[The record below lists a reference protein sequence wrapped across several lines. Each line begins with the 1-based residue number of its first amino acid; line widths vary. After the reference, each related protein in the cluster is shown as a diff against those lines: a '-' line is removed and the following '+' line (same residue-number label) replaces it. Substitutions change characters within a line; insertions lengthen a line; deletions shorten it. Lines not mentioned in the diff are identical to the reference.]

1 MGAAIQDHVDRV
13 VAALSK
19 KLHYPFGLL
28 EAEVKVIIESALAHD
43 VLNLSSY
50 IYIYIYITETFEVF
64 TIFHISTIN
73 KIKKLKTLLTKIL
86 ERFTLKLKYK
96 KDSRK
101 DSKKKRERLML

>member
-28 EAEVKVIIESALAHD
+28 EAEVKVIIESAMALD
-43 VLNLSSY
+43 VLNLSS
-50 IYIYIYITETFEVF
+50 YIYIYITETFEVF

-73 KIKKLKTLLTKIL
+73 KIKKLKTLLTKIFK
-86 ERFTLKLKYK
+86 RFTIKLKYK

>member
-1 MGAAIQDHVDRV
+1 M
-13 VAALSK
+13 ST
-19 KLHYPFGLL
+19 
-28 EAEVKVIIESALAHD
+28 
-43 VLNLSSY
+43 NLY
-50 IYIYIYITETFEVF
+50 IYKTETFEAL
-64 TIFHISTIN
+64 TIFHVTTIN